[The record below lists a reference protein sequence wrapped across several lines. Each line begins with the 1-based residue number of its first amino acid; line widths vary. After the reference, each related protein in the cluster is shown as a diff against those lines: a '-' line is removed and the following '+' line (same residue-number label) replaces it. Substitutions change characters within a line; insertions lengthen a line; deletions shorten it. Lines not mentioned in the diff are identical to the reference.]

1 MTHLETTLLA
11 ALKDTLQCLENWM
24 EIADEEDRR
33 EYDDEAVRKPIRTEG
48 GLRKSFKTACD
59 DAEVPFGRNAQNGI
73 TFHDI
78 RRTVKTN
85 MLNAGVDRVHRNM
98 ILGHAL
104 EGMDVHYL
112 VGTDEALKGAMNK
125 FTEWMD
131 TQIEAAEAKLKPK
144 SERIQKV
151 Q

>member
-1 MTHLETTLLA
+1 MPRSITGFVFTY
-11 ALKDTLQCLENWM
+11 
-24 EIADEEDRR
+24 RG
-33 EYDDEAVRKPIRTEG
+33 KPIRTEG

-59 DAEVPFGRNAQNGI
+59 NAGVPFGRNVQNGI

-78 RRTVKTN
+78 RRTIKTN
-85 MLNAGVDRVHRNM
+85 MLNAGVDKVHRNM

-104 EGMDVHYL
+104 QGMDVHYM
-112 VGTDEALKGAMNK
+112 VGTDEAIKGAMNK

-131 TQIEAAEAKLKPK
+131 TQIQVAKARMKPI
-144 SERIQKV
+144 SDGIQKV

>member
-1 MTHLETTLLA
+1 VAEVLNNIPRSITGYVFTY
-11 ALKDTLQCLENWM
+11 
-24 EIADEEDRR
+24 RG
-33 EYDDEAVRKPIRTEG
+33 KPFRSNG
-48 GLRKSFKTACD
+48 GLRKSFEKACD
-59 DAEVPFGRNAQNGI
+59 DAGVPFGRNVQNGV

-104 EGMDVHYL
+104 EGMDVHYM

-125 FTEWMD
+125 FTQWVD
-131 TQIEAAEAKLKPK
+131 AQIETTRRHQDAESSARLG
-144 SERIQKV
+144 EHLGNT
-151 Q
+151 